1 MTRVLALLRHPYLL
15 IFVATVLWG
24 LSGIYVKFLGV
35 SVLYLASLRTLVP
48 VALIA
53 GWFFWRG
60 TSLNFRTQPKAV
72 WIASA
77 LNAVRTIC
85 YFVGFLN
92 LPIAQAIVLM
102 YTWPIWV
109 VLLEGL
115 FFKVPFERRQFVLML
130 VAFVGILI
138 VQGVGFG
145 VPLAPQSMMA
155 SGFLLVAALSN
166 AIMLLLFRKAHV
178 QLGGVQK
185 VFYQNL
191 IGSVVFLPFL
201 PMAVSVPYWK
211 TGVAVACAAV
221 IGICG
226 YAFFFSAMRRMR
238 SSKVALLAYF
248 EILTNIFWAWLLLNE
263 GVIPRVFLGGALIL
277 IAAIFMRHGT
287 EPASDGIPPQIPTAS
302 LGGD

>member
-1 MTRVLALLRHPYLL
+1 VLGLLGHPYVL

-35 SVLYLASLRTLVP
+35 SVFYLASLRTLVP

-53 GWFFWRG
+53 GWFVWRG
-60 TSLNFRTQPKAV
+60 TSLNVRAQPKAV
-72 WIASA
+72 WVASA

-85 YFVGFLN
+85 YFVGFFH
-92 LPIAQAIVLM
+92 LPIAQAVVLM

-109 VLLEGL
+109 VVLECL
-115 FFKVPFERRQFVLML
+115 FFRVPFERRQFALMV
-130 VAFVGILI
+130 VAFVGILV
-138 VQGVGFG
+138 VQGIGFG
-145 VPLAPQSMMA
+145 VPVAPQNLIA

-201 PMAVSVPYWK
+201 PMGLSVPYWK
-211 TGVAVACAAV
+211 TGVAIACAAV

-226 YAFFFSAMRRMR
+226 YAFFFSAMQRMR

-248 EILTNIFWAWLLLNE
+248 EILTNIFWGWLLLNE
-263 GVIPRVFLGGALIL
+263 GVTPRIFVGGALIL
-277 IAAIFMRHGT
+277 TAAIFMRH
-287 EPASDGIPPQIPTAS
+287 ESESKSDDVPPQIPTAS